1 MYLIKKSI
9 DYLKSI
15 VEKPDLI
22 TALSQVTNL
31 TAISIRNAISDVI
44 EGHYSL
50 EEKAAIENIEN
61 LRSRLLTSND
71 PVNIISYGAGSPTAK
86 KSEEKMY
93 KGISVSNTIGNI
105 CRTTSKP
112 PFWAQILFK
121 IIRHTKVEKCLEL
134 GTSVGISG
142 LYQASALRLNG
153 AGVLKTMEGSPEVAE
168 IAKNNFNSLE
178 IKNVSV
184 VVGRFQDNLD
194 TLLEEG
200 NYDYAFIDGHHDRD
214 ATILYFNRI
223 YHGFSPQGLIVF
235 DDIKWSDGMI
245 EAWNSIIADKRITV
259 SIDLGPIGICVI
271 NKNSQEKND
280 YKIRLP
286 NYDLKKKGK

>member
-1 MYLIKKSI
+1 
-9 DYLKSI
+9 
-15 VEKPDLI
+15 
-22 TALSQVTNL
+22 
-31 TAISIRNAISDVI
+31 
-44 EGHYSL
+44 
-50 EEKAAIENIEN
+50 
-61 LRSRLLTSND
+61 
-71 PVNIISYGAGSPTAK
+71 
-86 KSEEKMY
+86 
-93 KGISVSNTIGNI
+93 
-105 CRTTSKP
+105 
-112 PFWAQILFK
+112 
-121 IIRHTKVEKCLEL
+121 
-134 GTSVGISG
+134 
-142 LYQASALRLNG
+142 
-153 AGVLKTMEGSPEVAE
+153 MEGSPEVAE

-271 NKNSQEKND
+271 NKNSKEKND

-286 NYDLKKKGK
+286 NCDLKNKGK